1 MPFKDPTARRVYQR
15 ERLRKKRAERVEPAT
30 IPPIISD
37 PITELATWAK
47 ETLIVPPGHPLSGT
61 PMALPPY
68 MEAFLRDGWGSHE
81 SACCVGRK
89 NSKTAGLAI
98 LMLGFL
104 VGPLRTNGWRGAAC
118 SVSLEKA
125 GELRRQVAAIAEAS
139 KLDVVVRRSPY
150 PGAIESSTGSFE
162 TLSADRSSGHASGY
176 DIVCVDETGLFPER
190 SRDLLAGLRSSVSAK
205 GGRIVH
211 ISVRGDSPLYS
222 EILTNPATLAHV
234 YAAPDDCALDDE
246 SAWYAANPTL
256 GTIKQI
262 QYMRDEV
269 TRIAGAPGDENSFR
283 AFDLNQL
290 LSPTREMICSPSDL
304 KKCFVDDLPPR
315 EGPAYLGFDFGE
327 SVSGTSAACAW
338 PKTGRFETWLAFGS
352 IPDMIARGRRD
363 DADYASMVR
372 RGELKLYPGR
382 VVQLDKFLSDVQT
395 DLAGVHVAGAA
406 ADGYKDKQAMDFMDR
421 AKVRWPITFR
431 RVGAG
436 KDGGA
441 DCRAFQSLILGQK
454 IRMKA
459 SLSLSTAILKS
470 TIHRD
475 QNGNPGLAK
484 AKANGRIDVLSS
496 SVIAC
501 GLAEPHF
508 DRPAKR
514 RRYRSVIAG

>member
-15 ERLRKKRAERVEPAT
+15 ERLRKKRALRVEPAA
-30 IPPIISD
+30 IPLLVSD

-47 ETLIVPPGHPLSGT
+47 ETLIVPPGH
-61 PMALPPY
+61 ALAGQAMELPEY
-68 MEAFLRDGWGSHE
+68 MRQFLAAGWASHE

-89 NSKTAGLAI
+89 NAKTAGLAI
-98 LMLGFL
+98 LMLDFL

-139 KLDVVVRRSPY
+139 RLDVVIRRSPY

-176 DIVCVDETGLFPER
+176 NLICVDETGLFPER

-205 GGRIVH
+205 GGRIIH

-222 EILTNPATLAHV
+222 EILQNPATVAHI
-234 YAAPDDCALDDE
+234 YAAPDDCDLGDE

-256 GTIKQI
+256 GMIKQI

-269 TRIAGAPGDENSFR
+269 ERIKGAPGDENSFR

-304 KKCFVDDLPPR
+304 KKCFVDELPPR
-315 EGPAYLGFDFGE
+315 EGPAYVGFDFGE
-327 SVSGTSAACAW
+327 SISGTSACCVW
-338 PKTGRFETWLAFGS
+338 PKTSRCETWLGFGT
-352 IPDMIARGRRD
+352 IPDMATRGRRD

-382 VVQLDKFLSDVQT
+382 VVQLDKFLSDVQA
-395 DLAGVHVAGAA
+395 DLAGVHVAACA
-406 ADGYKDKQAMDFMDR
+406 ADSYKDKQAEDFMDR
-421 AKVRWPITFR
+421 AKVRWPVTYR
-431 RVGAG
+431 RVGSG
-436 KDGGA
+436 RDGGH
-441 DCRAFQSLILGQK
+441 DVRAFQSLVLEQK
-454 IRMKA
+454 IKLTA
-459 SLSLSTAILKS
+459 NLSLSTAILKS
-470 TIHRD
+470 TLRRD
-475 QNGNPGLAK
+475 GNGNPALDK
-484 AKANGRIDVLSS
+484 STANGRIDVLSS

-501 GLAEPHF
+501 GLAQPHF

-514 RRYRSVIAG
+514 RRYHSVIVN